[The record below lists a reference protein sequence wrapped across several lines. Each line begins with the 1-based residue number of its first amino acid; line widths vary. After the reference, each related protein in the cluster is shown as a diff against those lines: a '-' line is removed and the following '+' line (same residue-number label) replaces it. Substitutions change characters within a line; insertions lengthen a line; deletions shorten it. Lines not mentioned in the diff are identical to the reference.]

1 MNARSVSP
9 QLCLGGMSAW
19 FKPKPWQPVA
29 KTLDQVKAYLEGYAR
44 NGREI
49 FAKRYYVAGKLK
61 ISVRTLARYLRYL
74 RETGWLATIE
84 RKARY
89 CIRRVLVA
97 VPSFVPSLRRR
108 PFSDV
113 TSRGKSAPAPKKTL
127 YRAITDWRMCEKL
140 CREGVPYEEAK
151 RRATS

>member
-9 QLCLGGMSAW
+9 QLCLGGMAAW
-19 FKPKPWQPVA
+19 FKPTVWEPRPA
-29 KTLDQVKAYLEGYAR
+29 LLVKIKSYFEGYAR
-44 NGREI
+44 TSRPI
-49 FAKRYYVAGKLK
+49 FGSRPYIAGKLK

-89 CIRRVLVA
+89 CIRRVLAA